1 MEINLTRTLIVIAI
15 CVACTQLERALPFL
29 IFRGKEVPS
38 VVRYLGKVLP
48 MAIMATLIIYCVKD
62 ISFASAGG
70 WLPYV
75 IASAVTALLHL
86 WKSNTL
92 LSIFGGTACYMILIQ
107 MVFI

>member
-1 MEINLTRTLIVIAI
+1 MMDIKRTLIVIAI

-38 VVRYLGKVLP
+38 VVKYLGKVLP
-48 MAIMATLIIYCVKD
+48 MAIMATLIIYCIKG
-62 ISFASAGG
+62 ISFVSPVG
-70 WLPYV
+70 WAPYL
-75 IASAVTALLHL
+75 IACGVTVALHL

-107 MVFI
+107 MVF

>member
-1 MEINLTRTLIVIAI
+1 MDIKRTLIVIAI

-38 VVRYLGKVLP
+38 VVKYLGKVLP
-48 MAIMATLIIYCVKD
+48 MAIMATLIIYCIKG
-62 ISFASAGG
+62 ISFVSPVG
-70 WLPYV
+70 WAPYL
-75 IASAVTALLHL
+75 IACAVTVALHL

-107 MVFI
+107 MVF